1 MNAGNMRR
9 IGVQSWWKRF
19 RENLGFWTLQCVIS
33 ALPGFCIA
41 MGFLKLSW
49 KSGAPLGMM
58 AAFLTIVILVNSFA
72 SLSETLTSWK
82 SLPSRG
88 LRVALHIRGVS
99 SFASLM
105 VIGALLVTSGS
116 YENPVIILMPDI
128 WTGLTSTILVS
139 LLSMPF
145 GLENPLAELT
155 EAGTN
160 LGFLTVYLIAII
172 DALILCFLMFILSFV
187 SMLVIQIRDRR
198 RMSPHGVVR
207 GSAILNRIRAIGPG
221 NPIRYTKRPIR

>member
-1 MNAGNMRR
+1 MNAGNMGR

-82 SLPSRG
+82 SLLSRG

-198 RMSPHGVVR
+198 RMSLHGGVR